1 MRIYCHI
8 SGFLFF
14 SVFMQFALAQ
24 VAGPNS
30 GGTFGTKALSGS
42 SGSWNNPSNVAV
54 LDGVYSVSDPLVN
67 SPTQQ
72 YSNYLQVTNFG
83 FAIPSGSVITGMQLY
98 ITWHASSAKVND
110 YSIRLIEGATL
121 SPNDNT

>member
-1 MRIYCHI
+1 
-8 SGFLFF
+8 
-14 SVFMQFALAQ
+14 MQFALAQ

-67 SPTQQ
+67 SPTKT
-72 YSNYLQVTNFG
+72 VIGFDKPNF
-83 FAIPSGSVITGMQLY
+83 L
-98 ITWHASSAKVND
+98 
-110 YSIRLIEGATL
+110 LIHTKMVCQ
-121 SPNDNT
+121 SCTSC